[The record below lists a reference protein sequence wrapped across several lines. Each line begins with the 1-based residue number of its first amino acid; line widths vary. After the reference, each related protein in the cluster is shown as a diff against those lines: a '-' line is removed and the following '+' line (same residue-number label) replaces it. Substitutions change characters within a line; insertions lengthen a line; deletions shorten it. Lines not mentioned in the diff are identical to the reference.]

1 MIASFDLPLEP
12 VPARNSREHWRAVAK
27 RGKAEKGAVLLVFKT
42 FRELPQLIEAAKRGA
57 TVTITRFYGKRCR
70 AFDGDNMMDAAKSTR
85 DQVARCLQSSDAP
98 NSPLRWGYKQRPVPI
113 PGQQAFVRIEVET
126 HNPQFTLMTVEAAP
140 MTDAQ
145 QQEMD
150 DYVETK

>member
-1 MIASFDLPLEP
+1 MIAAFDLPLSP

-27 RGKAEKGAVLLVFKT
+27 RGKAEKGAVLLVFKV
-42 FRELPQLIEAAKRGA
+42 FSEWAQLRQAAAHGA
-57 TVTITRFYGKRCR
+57 TVTLTRFYGKGCR
-70 AFDGDNMMDAAKSTR
+70 SFDDDNIMDAFKATR
-85 DQVARCLQSSDAP
+85 DQVARCLGLSDAP
-98 NSPLRWGYKQRPVPI
+98 NSPLRWGYKQRRVPI
-113 PGQQAFVRIEVET
+113 PGQQPFVRIEVET
-126 HNPQFTLMTVEAAP
+126 HNPQFTLTTVEAAP